1 VIVRDTSAR
10 INWSIMHTRRRRCAA
25 PGSVNRYEPSAVLF
39 CLFLCF
45 FFRDASRA
53 REKRR
58 RRARSSSHEKTPN
71 PKSILIKSL
80 LAYFLMNHNNGDG
93 ENRTQQISRERRAI
107 EKSPN
112 IIMIYA
118 RTAALVQKAPA
129 RKKPLPSRPGLINSF
144 TIIHSD
150 QPADRGWNSS
160 SSCESGRI
168 AERGNSTFPSRSINK
183 HGQPTRIINHEAQ
196 LIGFGS
202 SDNVGSSISIF
213 AQMSKPKTAPRSE
226 SIKS

>member
-1 VIVRDTSAR
+1 MIVRDTSAR

-45 FFRDASRA
+45 FFEMRA
-53 REKRR
+53 EREKKKR

-129 RKKPLPSRPGLINSF
+129 RKSPSRVVPG
-144 TIIHSD
+144 
-150 QPADRGWNSS
+150 
-160 SSCESGRI
+160 
-168 AERGNSTFPSRSINK
+168 
-183 HGQPTRIINHEAQ
+183 
-196 LIGFGS
+196 
-202 SDNVGSSISIF
+202 
-213 AQMSKPKTAPRSE
+213 
-226 SIKS
+226 